1 MKPILMV
8 GSTVV
13 TLALIFYSIA
23 IITEQRKKIVNNFIL
38 TFLVIGV
45 VFDICATAMMVIG
58 SSQSGITIHG
68 LLGYSALAV
77 MLIDA
82 ILLVRLKSKEGD
94 GVEVPKSLH
103 LYSRIAY
110 SWWVVA
116 FITGTVLVFV
126 MR

>member
-1 MKPILMV
+1 MKTILIV

-23 IITEQRKKIVNNFIL
+23 IISEQRKKMVTNFIL
-38 TFLVIGV
+38 TFLIIGV
-45 VFDICATAMMVIG
+45 VSDIAATIMMIIG
-58 SSQSGITIHG
+58 SSTKGISYHG

-82 ILLVRLKSKEGD
+82 ILLLRFKAKEGN
-94 GVEVPKSLH
+94 GAVVPKGLH
-103 LYSRIAY
+103 LYSRYAY
-110 SWWVVA
+110 SWWIIA
-116 FITGTVLVFV
+116 YITGTILVM

>member
-23 IITEQRKKIVNNFIL
+23 IITEQRKKIINNFIL
-38 TFLVIGV
+38 SFLVIGV
-45 VFDICATAMMVIG
+45 LADISATIMMIIG
-58 SSQSGITIHG
+58 SSTKGISMHG

-82 ILLVRLKSKEGD
+82 ILLLRLKAKAGLGS
-94 GVEVPKSLH
+94 EVPKKLH

-110 SWWVVA
+110 SWWVIA
-116 FITGTVLVFV
+116 YITGTILV
-126 MR
+126 MLR

>member
-45 VFDICATAMMVIG
+45 IADISATAMMVIG
-58 SSQSGITIHG
+58 SSKSGITMHG

-82 ILLVRLKSKEGD
+82 VLLLRLRAKEGL
-94 GVEVPKSLH
+94 GAEVPGSLN
-103 LYSRIAY
+103 LYTRFAYGWWVIAY
-110 SWWVVA
+110 
-116 FITGTVLVFV
+116 ITGTLIVVF
-126 MR
+126 R

>member
-45 VFDICATAMMVIG
+45 VADISATIMMIIG
-58 SSQSGITIHG
+58 SSTKGISMHG

-82 ILLVRLKSKEGD
+82 ILLLRLKAKNGI
-94 GVEVPKSLH
+94 GAEVPKPLH
-103 LYSRIAY
+103 MYSRIAY
-110 SWWVVA
+110 SWWVIA
-116 FITGTVLVFV
+116 YITGSVLVM